1 MLVFEERGKPEYPE
15 KTFQSKGENQQQTQP
30 TYGVHAGP
38 DWWDASAIPFFS
50 LSHWTLARHDLPV
63 PSVQIDSGVW
73 SEVLDWEK
81 LNHDEKRKRKL
92 GSLDLT
98 PYPTPDVFPAHVSLH
113 RPRNL
118 SYTGRF
124 AMTIFS
130 VTQRCNLFPFETWQ
144 QRCNAVLR

>member
-38 DWWDASAIPFFS
+38 DWWDASAMPCFS
-50 LSHWTLARHDLPV
+50 LSYRTLARHDLPV

-73 SEVLDWEK
+73 SEVLDSEK

-92 GSLDLT
+92 GSFDLS
-98 PYPTPDVFPAHVSLH
+98 PYTTPDVFPAHVSLH

-130 VTQRCNLFPFETWQ
+130 ATQRCNLFPFETWQ